1 MILPTASVHT
11 LGVAPLVLAL
21 VAVLAYMV
29 AAWPVVA
36 APTPDAAR
44 QATQGGQG
52 NLGAARRFLGSPSRL
67 PAPALVAGWLLHAA
81 LLALDIGGWG
91 RGEPGAR
98 LGFGPVLSL
107 TVWLVLGVHEIE
119 SRFVPL
125 PGVRRVLAINGA
137 AVVLVAWAFPGEVRA
152 ATTAWAPVH
161 WLLGVGSY
169 ALFGAAVLHA
179 WMLDSAERQL
189 RLRKAGGSGAFGLQ
203 PGGGPGAVS
212 GMAPGP
218 MGMPLLRLERLTF
231 RFVEAG
237 FVVLTLALVLGVA
250 TAQQWRWDH
259 KTVFS
264 LLGWTVFAGLLIGR
278 QVRGWRG
285 RRATRWLYAGA
296 VLLLLAYVG
305 SRFVFEV
312 LVGRPAV

>member
-1 MILPTASVHT
+1 MILPTGPVHT

-21 VAVLAYMV
+21 VSVLAYGV
-29 AAWPVVA
+29 AAWP
-36 APTPDAAR
+36 AR
-44 QATQGGQG
+44 
-52 NLGAARRFLGSPSRL
+52 SPSRL
-67 PAPALVAGWLLHAA
+67 PAPALVAGWLLHAV

-107 TVWLVLGVHEIE
+107 TVWLVLAVHEIE

-137 AVVLVAWAFPGEVRA
+137 VVVLVAWAFPGEVRA
-152 ATTAWAPVH
+152 ASNVWAPVH

-203 PGGGPGAVS
+203 PAGPVS
-212 GMAPGP
+212 GMVPGP

-237 FVVLTLALVLGVA
+237 FVVLTLALLLGVA
-250 TAQQWRWDH
+250 TAPQWRWDH

-264 LLGWTVFAGLLIGR
+264 LLGWTVFAGLLLGR

-312 LVGRPAV
+312 LVGRAAG

>member
-1 MILPTASVHT
+1 MILPTTPVQT

-21 VAVLAYMV
+21 VAVLAYAV
-29 AAWPVVA
+29 AAWP
-36 APTPDAAR
+36 AR
-44 QATQGGQG
+44 SA
-52 NLGAARRFLGSPSRL
+52 SRL
-67 PAPALVAGWLLHAA
+67 PAPALVAGWLLHAV
-81 LLALDIGGWG
+81 LLTLDIGGWG

-107 TVWLVLGVHEIE
+107 TVWLVLAVHEIE
-119 SRFVPL
+119 SRLAPL

-137 AVVLVAWAFPGEVRA
+137 AVVMVAWAFPGEVRA
-152 ATTAWAPVH
+152 ASNVWAPLH

-179 WMLDSAERQL
+179 WMLDAAERQL
-189 RLRKAGGSGAFGLQ
+189 RLRKSGGSGAFGMA
-203 PGGGPGAVS
+203 PAGGA
-212 GMAPGP
+212 APGP

-231 RFVEAG
+231 RFVELG
-237 FVVLTLALVLGVA
+237 FVVLTLAVLLGVA
-250 TAQQWRWDH
+250 TAPQWRWDH

-264 LLGWTVFAGLLIGR
+264 LLGWTVFAGLLVGR

-296 VLLLLAYVG
+296 ALLLLAYVG

-312 LVGRPAV
+312 LVGRPLA

>member
-1 MILPTASVHT
+1 MILPIAPVQT

-21 VAVLAYMV
+21 MAVLAYAV
-29 AAWPVVA
+29 AAWP
-36 APTPDAAR
+36 TR
-44 QATQGGQG
+44 
-52 NLGAARRFLGSPSRL
+52 SPSRL
-67 PAPALVAGWLLHAA
+67 PAPALVAGWLLHAV
-81 LLALDIGGWG
+81 LLGLDIGGWG

-107 TVWLVLGVHEIE
+107 TVWLVLAVHEIE
-119 SRFVPL
+119 SRFMPL

-152 ATTAWAPVH
+152 AASVWAPVH
-161 WLLGVGSY
+161 WLLGVASY

-189 RLRKAGGSGAFGLQ
+189 RLRKAGGSGAFGL
-203 PGGGPGAVS
+203 
-212 GMAPGP
+212 APAGVPAGP

-237 FVVLTLALVLGVA
+237 FVVLTGALLLGVA
-250 TAQQWRWDH
+250 TAPQWRWDH

-264 LLGWTVFAGLLIGR
+264 LLGWSVFAALLLGR
-278 QVRGWRG
+278 QWRGWRG

-312 LVGRPAV
+312 LVDRAAG

>member
-1 MILPTASVHT
+1 MILPSGPVQT

-21 VAVLAYMV
+21 VAVLAYAV
-29 AAWPVVA
+29 AAWPS
-36 APTPDAAR
+36 R
-44 QATQGGQG
+44 
-52 NLGAARRFLGSPSRL
+52 SPSRL
-67 PAPALVAGWLLHAA
+67 PAPALVAGWLLHAV

-137 AVVLVAWAFPGEVRA
+137 AVVLVAWTFPGEVRVA
-152 ATTAWAPVH
+152 SSPWAPVH

-189 RLRKAGGSGAFGLQ
+189 RLRKVGASGAFGLQ
-203 PGGGPGAVS
+203 PPGVQAGPA
-212 GMAPGP
+212 AGP

-231 RFVEAG
+231 RFVEIG

-250 TAQQWRWDH
+250 TAPQWRWDH

-264 LLGWTVFAGLLIGR
+264 LLGWTVFAALLVGR

-285 RRATRWLYAGA
+285 RRATRWLYVGA

-312 LVGRPAV
+312 LVARPVA

>member
-1 MILPTASVHT
+1 MILPIAPVQT

-21 VAVLAYMV
+21 MAVLAYAV
-29 AAWPVVA
+29 AAWP
-36 APTPDAAR
+36 TR
-44 QATQGGQG
+44 
-52 NLGAARRFLGSPSRL
+52 SPSRL
-67 PAPALVAGWLLHAA
+67 PAPALVAGWLLHAV
-81 LLALDIGGWG
+81 LLGLDIGGWG

-107 TVWLVLGVHEIE
+107 TVWLVLAVHEIE
-119 SRFVPL
+119 SRFMPL

-152 ATTAWAPVH
+152 AASVWAPVH
-161 WLLGVGSY
+161 WLLGVASY

-189 RLRKAGGSGAFGLQ
+189 RLRKAGASGAFGLAQ
-203 PGGGPGAVS
+203 GGMQA
-212 GMAPGP
+212 GP

-237 FVVLTLALVLGVA
+237 FVVLTGALLLGVA
-250 TAQQWRWDH
+250 TAAQWRWDH

-264 LLGWTVFAGLLIGR
+264 LLGWTVFAALLLGR
-278 QVRGWRG
+278 QWRGWRG

-312 LVGRPAV
+312 LVPRG